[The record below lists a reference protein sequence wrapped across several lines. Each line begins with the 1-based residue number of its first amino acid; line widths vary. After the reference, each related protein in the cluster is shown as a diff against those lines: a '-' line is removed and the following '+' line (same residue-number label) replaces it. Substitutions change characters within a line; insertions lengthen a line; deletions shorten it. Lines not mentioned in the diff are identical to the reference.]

1 MTTLAT
7 DTPRVYELGTV
18 NEIPVVANDIIY
30 EGSAVGLSSGYA
42 RPLVAADTFVGFC
55 EQNVDNTGGAAGA
68 KNVRVIAKGLVQLA
82 VSGVTAITNV
92 GDAVYASDD
101 NAFTTTASTN
111 TYVGA
116 VRRFISSGVALV
128 EFDTPRPPATVTA
141 SAIAS
146 SAVET
151 AKIANL
157 AVTTAKLDADAV
169 TNAKLADTAVSLE
182 NLDSGITPSHV
193 AKYAGAITWSGDG
206 ASLAT
211 TVSGVAATDLVM
223 CTILTPP
230 TQAAYIKSVAPTTD
244 TITITLSTANTSND
258 AVINYVVFRAAA

>member
-1 MTTLAT
+1 MTTLAV

-18 NEIPVVANDIIY
+18 NEIPAVTNDIIY
-30 EGSAVGLSSGYA
+30 EGAAVGLSSGYA

-55 EQNVDNTGGAAGA
+55 EQQCDNTGGAAGA

-101 NAFTTTASTN
+101 ATFTTTASTN
-111 TYVGA
+111 TYIGA

-141 SAIAS
+141 SALAS

-157 AVTTAKLDADAV
+157 AVTTAKIDTDAV
-169 TNAKLADTAVSLE
+169 TNAKIADGAISVE
-182 NLDSGITPSHV
+182 HLDSGIVPSHV
-193 AKYAGAITWSGDG
+193 VKYAGSISWSGSG
-206 ASLAT
+206 ASLAA
-211 TVSGVAATDLVM
+211 TVTGVAATDVVM
-223 CTILTPP
+223 CTILTAP
-230 TQAAYIKSVAPTTD
+230 TQAAYIKEVVPTTN
-244 TITITLSTANTSND
+244 TITVTLSAANTSND
-258 AVINYVVFRAAA
+258 AVIAYAVLRAAA